1 MRKTV
6 PSALLILALSTT
18 GLAACSSEV
27 PQLPSTETNTSE
39 SEQPNLDEVQVTTLI
54 SEVEAALAAGDEALD
69 ESLLEPRVKDPALA
83 MRAAMYRLAKAREE
97 AVASLDL
104 DETAATV
111 TQSHTWPRA
120 IIAPTKTI
128 EGELPQI
135 GFITQENARDDY
147 KLTSWVRMFPGESL
161 QTIAVSE
168 GSPVVAA
175 DADSFVLSPQEAL
188 TEWTARLDDKANQP
202 DLFADDDFTKAYKD
216 QLKLNDSLGEN
227 GKVTSAATPAEKPL
241 TAVALVDGSALV
253 AGNISFTVTYERA
266 KDNAKIKL
274 GGAIA
279 DLMED
284 PEVHDKPVEVTY
296 LASVALIVP
305 PKGSSE
311 LIHAIGAERI
321 LGSYRVVE

>member
-1 MRKTV
+1 MRKTL
-6 PSALLILALSTT
+6 PAALMILALATT
-18 GLAACSSEV
+18 GLSACSNEV
-27 PQLPSTETNTSE
+27 PQLPSTGTSPSE
-39 SEQPNLDEVQVTTLI
+39 SEQPNLDEVQVSTLI
-54 SEVEAALAAGDEALD
+54 SEVEEALVAGDEALD
-69 ESLLEPRVKDPALA
+69 ESMLQPRVKDPALA
-83 MRAAMYRLAKAREE
+83 MRAAMYRLTKARQDT
-97 AVASLDL
+97 VAGLDM

-120 IIAPTKTI
+120 IIAPTKAT
-128 EGELPQI
+128 EDELPQI
-135 GFITQENARDDY
+135 GFITQDNPRDDY

-175 DADSFVLSPQEAL
+175 DADGFVLSPQEAL

-202 DLFADDDFTKAYKD
+202 DLFADDEFAKAYKE

-227 GKVTSAATPAEKPL
+227 GKVTIAATPAEKPL

-253 AGNISFTVTYERA
+253 AGNISFTVTYERV
-266 KDNAKIKL
+266 KENAKIKL

-284 PEVHDKPVEVTY
+284 PQVHDKPVEVTY
-296 LASVALIVP
+296 LASVALILP

-311 LIHAIGAERI
+311 LIHAIGAERV